1 MVFAGF
7 TVLGI
12 RSGFDVRPLSPGHAF
27 IGRSYNEGNLV
38 LNSSFTLLRSLGRT
52 IIEPYNFFNKT
63 DDYIP
68 FLEDLTLSAIPRKNN
83 NKNIVLI
90 IMESFNLSYMSFP
103 NSYKGY
109 TPFLDELATKSV
121 FFINHYS
128 NAMNSIG
135 ASLPLLCGFPS
146 IMPGPPFVS
155 SVFRSNKMQ
164 GIGNVLKKNN
174 YETSFFHGGRNGTMA
189 FDIAAGL
196 AGIDNYYGLDEYPTK
211 EHYDGSW
218 GIFDVPFFKFFI
230 EKLSTQK
237 EPFFSTIFS
246 LSSHHPYK
254 IPRKFNGKFPK
265 GSLDIHESIGYADYA
280 LRKFFEEASKKS
292 WYNNTLFVITA
303 DHTSSTE
310 SVAYADILGKF
321 RVPLILFE
329 PSGALKAKVV
339 SHATQHVDVPMTV
352 YSYLGIKPDEVLL
365 FGQDILR
372 DDFQGRALNLLQDEI
387 FLLVHDKQY
396 MTFNPK
402 LNIYNIYDYVSL
414 EPKKTKLIK
423 NNSELQK
430 SMLIEIEAFM
440 QYYTNGL
447 INNNI
452 FYPFPESLIL
462 KKQSQDLSTF
472 KKSGL

>member
-1 MVFAGF
+1 MFCIQLMNLRRGIIFMISKVNLLKFVLYFLLVLFLFFFLRLFFFWNNYENFQDITSAQILISFFQGLRFDAASILMTNLPVFVILLLPNVIYKSLPRFFNTFSSALFVFVNVMNLLINMGDSEYYKFIGRRLTAGTFVIFEDMQAQFLSTITYYWKLGLVFLFAATFFILAVKKINKYTQKRDLSNAVYSYINSVFLYMVFAGF

-196 AGIDNYYGLDEYPTK
+196 AGIDN
-211 EHYDGSW
+211 
-218 GIFDVPFFKFFI
+218 
-230 EKLSTQK
+230 
-237 EPFFSTIFS
+237 
-246 LSSHHPYK
+246 
-254 IPRKFNGKFPK
+254 
-265 GSLDIHESIGYADYA
+265 
-280 LRKFFEEASKKS
+280 
-292 WYNNTLFVITA
+292 
-303 DHTSSTE
+303 
-310 SVAYADILGKF
+310 
-321 RVPLILFE
+321 
-329 PSGALKAKVV
+329 
-339 SHATQHVDVPMTV
+339 
-352 YSYLGIKPDEVLL
+352 
-365 FGQDILR
+365 
-372 DDFQGRALNLLQDEI
+372 
-387 FLLVHDKQY
+387 
-396 MTFNPK
+396 
-402 LNIYNIYDYVSL
+402 
-414 EPKKTKLIK
+414 
-423 NNSELQK
+423 
-430 SMLIEIEAFM
+430 
-440 QYYTNGL
+440 
-447 INNNI
+447 
-452 FYPFPESLIL
+452 
-462 KKQSQDLSTF
+462 
-472 KKSGL
+472 